1 MSKTTETK
9 IENLKLENIFPS
21 KTNPRKSFDEKGLQ
35 ELAESIKE
43 YGLLQPILVRPILD
57 DFDKDLKPNY
67 EIIYGERR
75 YRASVLAKMTTIK
88 AQIEYMDDDKAFE
101 IQVLENLQREDVSPL
116 DEARAFHSLM
126 KKESLD
132 WLASKI
138 NKSKKYVLDRVKLLD
153 LCDFAMETLE
163 AGVLPIG
170 HAMLLSKI
178 DKVVQRNIMNSLSLI
193 TNINMSKDKNDY
205 THSYCTKTMS
215 SLKDSIAG
223 LMLSF
228 DKANFDLN
236 DENLLPKAGS
246 CQVCP
251 KRTINEN
258 LLFGDI
264 THKDMCTDTLCFNS
278 KIKTQLEVNLAGAK
292 EKYGKILMAEKNP
305 YSGSEQVRVGG
316 KDVYFTDKKT
326 ESNSVPAIINKA
338 DNWSQKYIGKVVWI
352 EPKKEVED
360 IEQKPKGLDSWEI
373 RQNKITDE
381 VVIPRYKEVFDKL
394 LSDIPITIIESE
406 NCLNIVDDFL
416 IENLVAGSFNKII
429 IVCNLL
435 GIKTDVELDAQIL
448 REYKDSLSRNEQYN
462 LQFELS
468 KKLVNSHSI
477 EMICNILLL
486 DDIVEKDI
494 EMDEEIEAWEI
505 SIKRYYETIGLLE
518 KPIEEIE
525 TDVEEIP
532 VEQPSITERVKE
544 RAKKLK

>member
-1 MSKTTETK
+1 MSKTETK

-153 LCDFAMETLE
+153 LCDYAMETLE

-170 HAMLLSKI
+170 HAVLLSKI
-178 DKVVQRNIMNSLSLI
+178 DKGNQDKIMKGSGVI
-193 TNINMSKDKNDY
+193 MNINMSKDKNDY
-205 THSYCTKTMS
+205 THSYCTKTLS
-215 SLKDSIAG
+215 VLKCIISET
-223 LMLSF
+223 MLSF
-228 DKANFDLN
+228 DKSNFDLN

-246 CQVCP
+246 CQACP

-264 THKDMCTDTLCFNS
+264 THKDMCTDSLCFNA
-278 KIKTQLEVNLAGAK
+278 KIKQQLEVNLEKAK
-292 EKYGKILMAEKNP
+292 NEFGSIQVGEKDKWSSHKIILK
-305 YSGSEQVRVGG
+305 GG
-316 KDVYFTDKKT
+316 KEAVYFKEEKIN
-326 ESNSVPAIINKA
+326 EYIIPVMINKT
-338 DNWSQKYIGKVVWI
+338 DNWSARYLGKTVWI
-352 EPKKEVED
+352 EDKSKVIEETEEPKEKTTSYWQIQDRKEFD
-360 IEQKPKGLDSWEI
+360 EI
-373 RQNKITDE
+373 
-381 VVIPRYKEVFDKL
+381 VIPRIKQVILKTRE
-394 LSDIPITIIESE
+394 DIDLKYTIA
-406 NCLNIVDDFL
+406 NQYL
-416 IENLVAGSFNKII
+416 IERLVDCKLKHLLVIAHFLKLRPLEDLSLSHIQEFLKDKSKQDDYQMCFEIANEILESYTMELVLVILAIDDIIHYAFEDNEEVPEWELTLNKIYS
-429 IVCNLL
+429 LL
-435 GIKTDVELDAQIL
+435 GLSTGAEVE
-448 REYKDSLSRNEQYN
+448 
-462 LQFELS
+462 
-468 KKLVNSHSI
+468 
-477 EMICNILLL
+477 
-486 DDIVEKDI
+486 VE
-494 EMDEEIEAWEI
+494 
-505 SIKRYYETIGLLE
+505 
-518 KPIEEIE
+518 
-525 TDVEEIP
+525 VEEIP
-532 VEQPSITERVKE
+532 AEQSITERVKE